1 MALLARNPAR
11 KLQLIRNAAYEYM
24 LYYTTQEAY
33 VTGDKM
39 SSSLLKDI
47 KKRVELFV
55 AGQATS
61 DTPFVGPPDGI

>member
-1 MALLARNPAR
+1 LP
-11 KLQLIRNAAYEYM
+11 
-24 LYYTTQEAY
+24 TQEAY